1 MRPRTGPAFSLD
13 PTGCLSAALL
23 LARILRLSLR
33 RRHQGAGE
41 PCTNEESRHEESKSI
56 GLLCALALAA
66 TFAAETAAQGSHDSQ
81 AAASGNGKSVG
92 AEGVTSNLP
101 DMRLWSFG
109 DCDNKFPF
117 VNTDEHKECVR
128 VVGSEE
134 ARDARAYRVCETSN
148 ARDPEEVARCKS
160 TYKANKD
167 RSAQSGYAPNS
178 APQAQAQPTAEDLQ
192 RVRAIAAAA
201 VERDKALRRGALRP
215 LPKPRAAY
223 RIRRLRRP
231 LPRNRDRR
239 RSSLR

>member
-1 MRPRTGPAFSLD
+1 MK
-13 PTGCLSAALL
+13 
-23 LARILRLSLR
+23 
-33 RRHQGAGE
+33 
-41 PCTNEESRHEESKSI
+41 KSI

-66 TFAAETAAQGSHDSQ
+66 TFAAETGAQGSHDSQ

-92 AEGVTSNLP
+92 TEGVSRNLP

-201 VERDKALRRGALRP
+201 VERD
-215 LPKPRAAY
+215 RAAAATPAAHEAQGGIPEPEFAPPPAEESGSSTLVVALIAGVLIGGGIY
-223 RIRRLRRP
+223 LARRKQGGMLSAR
-231 LPRNRDRR
+231 
-239 RSSLR
+239 